1 METYKCVSCEIEKPV
16 KEFVQDKNSKLGF
29 RKRCKECQRP
39 LWKAQKEQ
47 DKDGQNRRM
56 RSFRSTI
63 KGAIQ
68 TSRGAS
74 LQRAKKD
81 GLPHNVS
88 TEYLQNLF
96 KEQKGLCALSGEK
109 MFPKA
114 GWFSPSLDKII
125 PEKGY
130 VEGNVQWLTKRVN
143 LIKNNLNNDE
153 FIELCNKIVKKG
165 SETIETVSGF
175 PERTE

>member
-1 METYKCVSCEIEKPV
+1 METFECVSCKKEKPV
-16 KEFVQDKNSKLGF
+16 AEFVQDKNSKLGF

-39 LWKAQKEQ
+39 MWKAQKEQ

-56 RSFRSTI
+56 RSFRSTV

-81 GLPHNVS
+81 KIPHNVS
-88 TEYLQNLF
+88 TKYLQDLY
-96 KEQKGLCALSGEK
+96 KKQEGLCALSGEK
-109 MFPKA
+109 MEPKS
-114 GWFSPSLDKII
+114 GWLSPSLDKII

-130 VEGNVQWLTKRVN
+130 VAGNVQWLTKRVN
-143 LIKNNLNNDE
+143 LIKSNFNNTEL
-153 FIELCNKIVKKG
+153 IELCSKIVKKG
-165 SETIETVSGF
+165 SETIETVSDLT
-175 PERTE
+175 ERTE